1 MIWLA
6 SRASLIRLARAGP
19 MGVSGPTGL
28 REGHLFFLFPV
39 ILFSYYSF
47 GKCGKWEMWVRRR
60 VGGGWRSRREIDT
73 QLRVVRGRGGR
84 RLAAHGQSRELTC
97 VRVGWLP
104 ERERDMALHGWRVGV
119 ETGLSLRGNESG
131 NKCVKE
137 SRRRR
142 RWKKGA
148 FTCAMCEP
156 GDIFG

>member
-1 MIWLA
+1 
-6 SRASLIRLARAGP
+6 
-19 MGVSGPTGL
+19 
-28 REGHLFFLFPV
+28 
-39 ILFSYYSF
+39 
-47 GKCGKWEMWVRRR
+47 MWVRRR
-60 VGGGWRSRREIDT
+60 VGGGWWSRREIDT
-73 QLRVVRGRGGR
+73 QLRVVRVGGGR

-104 ERERDMALHGWRVGV
+104 ERERDMALHGWRVRV
-119 ETGLSLRGNESG
+119 DTGLSLRGNESG